1 MGPDIF
7 PPPDESGPVDPYARA
22 LALFDQCERT
32 DAQKLERWA
41 LDVARHNDRLRVAG
55 QRLAD
60 HLASLRTQSP
70 TGSKKHLAANRDAID
85 QLLNAWRHVLSN

>member
-1 MGPDIF
+1 MGPDNS
-7 PPPDESGPVDPYARA
+7 PPSDESGPVDPYARA
-22 LALFDQCERT
+22 LALFDQRERT

-60 HLASLRTQSP
+60 HLASLRIP
-70 TGSKKHLAANRDAID
+70 ANRDAID